1 VRKSYE
7 ELDEMSS
14 SSSEEEEEEE
24 VRRCDLSVL
33 FLEFCWSLFPFL
45 EFISEFVSGVRVGL
59 FLVRRHIAT
68 DYSAFPIQMDRFH
81 PK

>member
-1 VRKSYE
+1 MRKSYE

-14 SSSEEEEEEE
+14 SSSEEEEEEEEE

-33 FLEFCWSLFPFL
+33 FLEFCWSLFPFP
-45 EFISEFVSGVRVGL
+45 EFVSGVRVGL

-68 DYSAFPIQMDRFH
+68 DYSAFPTQVDRFH